1 MKRLALLI
9 ILLIVMIFASCAY
22 AELQEFKY
30 FSLDVPEGWNV
41 IEEGA
46 VITVTTSDKSGS
58 LSITTDDPQ
67 GKTIEELAQ
76 IFAYELSGTPP
87 EKEEEGAYTFEFNNG
102 ISHAVIDGDEEL
114 YMLIIG
120 TGIEH
125 NGEEIEEILSSLEMK

>member
-1 MKRLALLI
+1 MKNLL
-9 ILLIVMIFASCAY
+9 LMAVIFACLATSAY
-22 AELQEFKY
+22 ADIQEFKY
-30 FSLDVPEGWNV
+30 FSLDIPDGWNV

-58 LSITTDDPQ
+58 LSITADDPQ

-76 IFAYELSGTPP
+76 IFSGELGGTPP
-87 EKEEEGAYTFEFNNG
+87 ERDEDGAYTFEFNNG

-120 TGIEH
+120 TGIER

>member
-1 MKRLALLI
+1 MKNLLLMTVI
-9 ILLIVMIFASCAY
+9 IACIATSACA
-22 AELQEFKY
+22 EIREFKY

-46 VITVTTSDKSGS
+46 VITVSAGDKSGS
-58 LSITTDDPQ
+58 LSITADDPH

-76 IFAYELSGTPP
+76 IFSGELSGTPP
-87 EKEEEGAYTFEFNNG
+87 ERDEDGAYTFEFNNG

-120 TGIEH
+120 TGIER